1 MSRLESLLVDQ
12 TPVVRLENHFLRVDV
27 APGIGGR
34 IVHVQDKGTG
44 YEFLWH
50 NERLRLERSAPG
62 SAYDPHFYGGVDEVL
77 PSDVPEF
84 FNGVMNA
91 DHGELW
97 TLPLDSRM
105 DGDALALAG
114 VLPSCGLAYERRLS
128 LKADEPVIFL
138 DYRLENRADGRR
150 IFLWKMHAALHIEPG
165 DQIVC
170 PARKASVADPQW
182 SRWGADEYIRDVE
195 PFSWP
200 CVGLGGLSQTP
211 HCVGGL
217 PEGTVGRPRGQAVTD
232 PPLAWGACRPVPA
245 SPWSSSA
252 SVTDPP
258 LAWGAC
264 RRADLI
270 PPPDGTTDF
279 IFLYDLQDG
288 TMGWRSHSR
297 GLEFTVH
304 FDRRVFPYAC
314 YFASYGGLDGHYTAI
329 LEPCTAMPV
338 SVNEAARLGQCSSLE
353 PGEQIVTRVTIY
365 AGPVRV

>member
-1 MSRLESLLVDQ
+1 MVSRLESLLVDQ
-12 TPVVRLENHFLRVDV
+12 TPVVRLENRFLRVDV
-27 APGIGGR
+27 APSIGGR
-34 IVHVQDKGTG
+34 IVHVQDKETG
-44 YEFLWH
+44 YQFLWH

-62 SAYDPHFYGGVDEVL
+62 TAYDPHFYGGIDEVL

-97 TLPLDSRM
+97 TLPLESRVE
-105 DGDALALAG
+105 GESLVLAG
-114 VLPSCGLAYERRLS
+114 VLPLCGLAYERRLS
-128 LKADEPVIFL
+128 LKAAEILRFAQNDKDGTISAEEPVIVL
-138 DYRLENRADGRR
+138 DYRLENRARERR
-150 IFLWKMHAALHIEPG
+150 VFLWKMHAALHVEPG

-182 SRWGADEYIRDVE
+182 SRWGNVA

-200 CVGLGGLSQTP
+200 IV
-211 HCVGGL
+211 
-217 PEGTVGRPRGQAVTD
+217 EG
-232 PPLAWGACRPVPA
+232 
-245 SPWSSSA
+245 
-252 SVTDPP
+252 
-258 LAWGAC
+258 

-270 PPPDGTTDF
+270 PPPDGTMDF

-365 AGPVRV
+365 AGPAQL

>member
-1 MSRLESLLVDQ
+1 VSRLESLLVDQ
-12 TPVVRLENHFLRVDV
+12 TPVVRLEDRFLRVDV
-27 APGIGGR
+27 APSIGGR
-34 IVHVQDKGTG
+34 IVHVQDKETG
-44 YEFLWH
+44 YQFLWH

-62 SAYDPHFYGGVDEVL
+62 TAYDPHFYGGIDEVL
-77 PSDVPEF
+77 PGDVPEF

-97 TLPLDSRM
+97 TLPLESRVE
-105 DGDALALAG
+105 GESLVLAG
-114 VLPSCGLAYERRLS
+114 VLPLCGLAYERRLS
-128 LKADEPVIFL
+128 LGAEEPVIAL
-138 DYRLENRADGRR
+138 DYRLENRVDERR
-150 IFLWKMHAALHIEPG
+150 VFLWKMHAALHVEPG

-182 SRWGADEYIRDVE
+182 SRWGNVT

-200 CVGLGGLSQTP
+200 IV
-211 HCVGGL
+211 
-217 PEGTVGRPRGQAVTD
+217 EG
-232 PPLAWGACRPVPA
+232 
-245 SPWSSSA
+245 
-252 SVTDPP
+252 
-258 LAWGAC
+258 

-304 FDRRVFPYAC
+304 FDRCIFPYAC

-353 PGEQIVTRVTIY
+353 PGEQIVTRVTVY
-365 AGPVRV
+365 AGPVRL

>member
-1 MSRLESLLVDQ
+1 MVSRQESLLDDQ

-27 APGIGGR
+27 APSVGGR

-62 SAYDPHFYGGVDEVL
+62 SAYDPHFYGGIDEVL
-77 PSDVPEF
+77 PGDVPEF

-97 TLPLDSRM
+97 TLPLESRVE
-105 DGDALALAG
+105 GDVLALAG
-114 VLPSCGLAYERRLS
+114 DLPLCGLAYERRVS
-128 LKADEPVIFL
+128 LRAEGPVIDL
-138 DYRLENRADGRR
+138 DYRLENRAGERR
-150 IFLWKMHAALHIEPG
+150 VFLWKMHAALNVEPG

-182 SRWGADEYIRDVE
+182 SRWGEVA

-200 CVGLGGLSQTP
+200 FVDLGQPSQTP

-217 PEGTVGRPRGQAVTD
+217 PEGG
-232 PPLAWGACRPVPA
+232 
-245 SPWSSSA
+245 
-252 SVTDPP
+252 
-258 LAWGAC
+258 WGAC

-279 IFLYDLQDG
+279 MFLYDLQDG
-288 TMGWRSHSR
+288 TMGWRSHAR

-304 FDRRVFPYAC
+304 FERRVFPYAC

-338 SVNEAARLGQCSSLE
+338 AVNEAAGLGQCSFLE
-353 PGEQIVTRVTIY
+353 AGEQIVTRVTIY
-365 AGPVRV
+365 AGPVRP

>member
-12 TPVVRLENHFLRVDV
+12 TPVVRLENRFLRVDV
-27 APGIGGR
+27 APSIGGR
-34 IVHVQDKGTG
+34 IVHVQDKETG
-44 YEFLWH
+44 YQFLWH

-84 FNGVMNA
+84 FNGVMNP

-128 LKADEPVIFL
+128 LKADEPVIVL
-138 DYRLENRADGRR
+138 DYRLENRADERR
-150 IFLWKMHAALHIEPG
+150 IFLWKMHAALNVEPG

-182 SRWGADEYIRDVE
+182 SRWGNVA

-200 CVGLGGLSQTP
+200 IV
-211 HCVGGL
+211 
-217 PEGTVGRPRGQAVTD
+217 EG
-232 PPLAWGACRPVPA
+232 
-245 SPWSSSA
+245 
-252 SVTDPP
+252 
-258 LAWGAC
+258 

-365 AGPVRV
+365 AGPAQL